1 MIKIIP
7 GEWRGRFPRLIDE
20 MHKLRRGVFY
30 ERLKWQVTVINR
42 WEIDGYDALDPLYVL
57 SLDENERVIGG
68 LRLLPTTG
76 FNMLNDT
83 FPQLLPEG
91 ARIQSPLIWE
101 SSRFAVRMT
110 GDIGIDSRI
119 ISRATAELG
128 MALNEIGKAA
138 ALTHVVTVYD
148 RVMHRMLM
156 RVGCAGEPLGPPQ
169 MIGGV
174 ETYAVLYEVGPGWD
188 PHVGRLA
195 GGSVTLEPEDRAAVL
210 ARRGS
215 AFSSQAKGISGGEG
229 GQACFRM

>member
-20 MHKLRRGVFY
+20 MHRLRRSVFY

-83 FPQLLPEG
+83 FPQLLPGG

-101 SSRFAVRMT
+101 SSRFTVRMT
-110 GDIGIDSRI
+110 GDARIDSPT

-138 ALTHVVTVYD
+138 ALTHIVTVYD
-148 RVMHRMLM
+148 RVMHRLLT

-169 MIGGV
+169 TIGGV
-174 ETYAVLYEVGPGWD
+174 ETYAVLYEVGPEWD

-195 GGSVTLEPEDRAAVL
+195 RGRLTLESQDKAAIL
-210 ARRGS
+210 ARQGS
-215 AFSSQAKGISGGEG
+215 ARSAQAKDISGGEG
-229 GQACFRM
+229 GKACISL

>member
-7 GEWRGRFPRLIDE
+7 GQWREHHPQFIDE
-20 MHKLRRGVFY
+20 MHKLRRSVFH

-83 FPQLLPEG
+83 FPQLLPDGE
-91 ARIQSPLIWE
+91 RIESPLIWE
-101 SSRFAVRMT
+101 SSRFTVRMT
-110 GDIGIDSRI
+110 GDLRVDGPI

-138 ALTHVVTVYD
+138 ALTHIVTVYD
-148 RVMHRMLM
+148 RAMHRMLS
-156 RVGCAGEPLGPPQ
+156 RVGCAGEPLGPSQ
-169 MIGGV
+169 CIGGV
-174 ETYAVLYEVGPGWD
+174 ETYAVIYEVGPEWD
-188 PHVGRLA
+188 QRVRRLA
-195 GGSVTLEPEDRAAVL
+195 GVSDVPLEQTAIATMRSRL
-210 ARRGS
+210 AS
-215 AFSSQAKGISGGEG
+215 
-229 GQACFRM
+229 